1 MNKSLYFMF
10 TAASFALLVCAP
22 GRLAYGIILI
32 IEMNLLAISAS
43 AFHSLM
49 QDFDL
54 GDLQDILTLA
64 IIVSAAILYRQMVIL
79 FSPVIALNLGFVM
92 YVPAAS
98 IFLLGNVFGKKA
110 LPPLDFLMQSLK
122 FSAFALAFFLL
133 RDILGY
139 GTISFPVSH
148 GVKELYIFDSHS
160 TSFLAFFASIPG
172 ALLLTIFCMAGLLCV
187 QYKMNI
193 IEKSGEEDVGN

>member
-32 IEMNLLAISAS
+32 VEMNLLAVSAS
-43 AFHSLM
+43 AFHSFM
-49 QDFDL
+49 KRFDL

-64 IIVSAAILYRQMVIL
+64 VIVSATILYRQIVIL

-92 YVPAAS
+92 YMPAVS
-98 IFLLGNVFGKKA
+98 VFLLGNVFGNEP

-139 GTISFPVSH
+139 GTISFPAPW
-148 GVKELYIFDSHS
+148 GIKEAYLFNSYS

-172 ALLLTIFCMAGLLCV
+172 SLLLTIFCMAGLLCV

-193 IEKSGEEDVGN
+193 IEKSGEEDGDN

>member
-98 IFLLGNVFGKKA
+98 IFLLGNIFGKKA

-122 FSAFALAFFLL
+122 FSAFALAFFCCATSWVMEQFHFLCRTASKNFIFSTRIPL
-133 RDILGY
+133 RFWRFSLR
-139 GTISFPVSH
+139 FP
-148 GVKELYIFDSHS
+148 ERCF
-160 TSFLAFFASIPG
+160 
-172 ALLLTIFCMAGLLCV
+172 
-187 QYKMNI
+187 
-193 IEKSGEEDVGN
+193 